1 MFPLYFSDIYPFKGL
16 APKKGNWFVCLISP
30 TAPFVGQQTPG
41 RGAMF
46 QNINGPFGFFRVHD
60 FEDCKLKVYFKRFE
74 DSLRMIKTF

>member
-1 MFPLYFSDIYPFKGL
+1 MSPLYFSEGP
-16 APKKGNWFVCLISP
+16 APKNGSWFVCLYSP
-30 TAPFVGQQTPG
+30 TVCPFVGQQTPV
-41 RGAMF
+41 RGTMF